1 MSEVVLRPEAPA
13 DVPAIA
19 AVVDAAFER
28 PDESKLV
35 ADLRAGHALPHSLVA
50 IEGERIVGHVALSP
64 LSVQGA
70 AMPGVLALAP
80 LAVLPERQRQGIG
93 SRLVE
98 GALSAAKAEGAKVVL
113 VLGDPAFY
121 RRFGFRPAGGIGL
134 TPPWPVPPEAFQAVI
149 LASPWPRGLVRY
161 HPAFDRLTG

>member
-1 MSEVVLRPEAPA
+1 MSEVAVRPEGPGDEA
-13 DVPAIA
+13 AIA
-19 AVVDAAFER
+19 ALVTAAFGRSAE
-28 PDESKLV
+28 
-35 ADLRAGHALPHSLVA
+35 ADLIASLRAARALTHSLVA
-50 IEGERIVGHVALSP
+50 AEAGAALGHLALSP
-64 LSVQGA
+64 VSVQGA

-98 GALSAAKAEGAKVVL
+98 AALAAAKAEGAKVVL
-113 VLGDPAFY
+113 VLGDPAYY

-134 TPPWPVPPEAFQAVI
+134 TPPWPVPPEAFQAVT

-161 HPAFDRLTG
+161 HPAFDRLGG